1 MHHDGFVTDLAIVL
15 GVAGITGL
23 IFRLLRQPS
32 ILGYLFAGLLVGPY
46 IPMPLFAEPK
56 RIHALSEFGVVLV
69 MFAVGLEFRLEKFFR
84 VLPVSG
90 LTGIIEI
97 STLFIGGYF
106 LGQWLGWTEIGSL
119 FLGACLCISS
129 TMAVTKIFEQ
139 RPVPN
144 DVRTSI
150 FGVLVLQDVAA
161 IALIA
166 VMTALSQGAD
176 ADLGGVLLL
185 LGRLLAVLVL
195 IITLGM
201 FVIPRGMRILA
212 KTRSSET
219 LVVGSMGLCFSLA
232 LLAKNLGYSTAL
244 GAFLA
249 GILVAESG
257 FGKKVEHSTAS
268 VRDVFA
274 AVFFVSIGMTV
285 NPTLVIKYLP
295 TSLLVLASVIS
306 LQFVSVIFG
315 GVLSGM
321 GIRRSVAA
329 GLALG
334 QIGEFAFILAEIGR
348 KAFVVGPMLQPIL
361 VTVAVLSTFT
371 TALLLRYSQAIT
383 SGVDR
388 LIPEHI
394 QRLLNVYESWVERMR
409 TRSSEKSSGIAS
421 VVRAVLFDLFLA
433 ALVIGAFR
441 IWDAEIQ
448 TYLSRH
454 LGLTRRGRWVSV
466 LALGLALLPILFLL
480 ALAARRLARNL
491 AARVFG
497 AEETSASR
505 FLRAVVFAALILG
518 VGTFSAIL
526 LAPIVGAGYVWAGF
540 WLAALFT
547 LALVWR
553 RAEAVDDDITS
564 GGALLIQAIAEQGL
578 PDADRETVLPHQQ
591 PHPLPLNLREIQ
603 LSEKDYA
610 VGKTLTELRLR
621 ALTGASVLAVQI
633 KGEVSSPTGVEVLS
647 VGDVLHL
654 AGGPVDQE
662 AAVQLL
668 TVGGLRTSKPP
679 EE

>member
-15 GVAGITGL
+15 GVAALTGL

-32 ILGYLFAGLLVGPY
+32 ILGYLFAGILVGPY
-46 IPMPLFAEPK
+46 MPVPLFADPT
-56 RIHALSEFGVVLV
+56 RVHALSEFGVVLV

-106 LGQWLGWTEIGSL
+106 LGQLIGWTEIGSL

-144 DVRTSI
+144 DVRTSV

-166 VMTALSQGAD
+166 VMTALSRGAD
-176 ADLGGVLLL
+176 AAFGDVLVLL
-185 LGRLLAVLVL
+185 GKLLAVLVL
-195 IITLGM
+195 IIALGM
-201 FVIPRGMRILA
+201 FIIPRGIRFIA

-219 LVVGSMGLCFSLA
+219 LVVGSVGLCFSLA
-232 LLAKNLGYSTAL
+232 LLAQKLGYSAAL

-257 FGKKVEHSTAS
+257 LGKKVEHSTAS

-285 NPTLVIKYLP
+285 DPALALEHLP
-295 TSLLVLASVIS
+295 TSLLVLAAVIT
-306 LQFVSVIFG
+306 LQFVSVVFG

-321 GIRRSVAA
+321 GIRRSIAA

-334 QIGEFAFILAEIGR
+334 QIGEFAFILAQIGR
-348 KAFVVGPMLQPIL
+348 EAFVVGPELQPIL
-361 VTVAVLSTFT
+361 VTVAVFSTFT
-371 TALLLRYSQAIT
+371 TALLLRYSSAI
-383 SGVDR
+383 SASVDR
-388 LIPEHI
+388 VIPGHI
-394 QRLLNVYESWVERMR
+394 LRLLNIYESWVERMR
-409 TRSSEKSSGIAS
+409 TRSSEKSGAVAS

-433 ALVIGAFR
+433 ALVVGAFR
-441 IWDAEIQ
+441 IWEDEIHQ
-448 TYLSRH
+448 YLRSNFE
-454 LGLTRRGRWVSV
+454 LTQKAVRWVSASV
-466 LALGLALLPILFLL
+466 LGFALLPILFLL
-480 ALAARRLARNL
+480 ALAARKLASRLS
-491 AARVFG
+491 ARVFG
-497 AEETSASR
+497 TEDSNARRLLHASIIAS
-505 FLRAVVFAALILG
+505 LIVV
-518 VGTFSAIL
+518 VGTFGAFL
-526 LAPIVGAGYVWAGF
+526 LAPVVGAGYVWAGF
-540 WLAALFT
+540 GLALLFT
-547 LALVWR
+547 LTLVGR
-553 RAEAVDDDITS
+553 RAGAVDDEIAS

-578 PDADRETVLPHQQ
+578 PEAERETVLPHA
-591 PHPLPLNLREIQ
+591 LPLNLREIR
-603 LSEKDYA
+603 LSDADFA
-610 VGKTLTELRLR
+610 VGKTLTALRLR
-621 ALTGASVLAVQI
+621 ALTGANVLALQI
-633 KGEVSSPTGVEVLS
+633 KGEIQSPTGTETLS
-647 VGDVLHL
+647 AGDVLHL

-668 TVGGLRTSKPP
+668 TLGGLRTSKAP

>member
-1 MHHDGFVTDLAIVL
+1 MHHDGFVTDLAVVL
-15 GVAGITGL
+15 GVAAVTGF

-32 ILGYLFAGLLVGPY
+32 ILGYLFAGVLVGPY
-46 IPMPLFAEPK
+46 ISMQHFADPK
-56 RIHALSEFGVVLV
+56 RVHALSEFGVVLV
-69 MFAVGLEFRLEKFFR
+69 MFAVGLEFRLEKFSR

-106 LGQWLGWTEIGSL
+106 LGHALGWTEIGSL

-144 DVRTSI
+144 DVRTSV

-166 VMTALSQGAD
+166 VMTALSRGAD
-176 ADLGGVLLL
+176 AEVGDVLLL
-185 LGRLLAVLVL
+185 LGKLLAVLVL
-195 IITLGM
+195 ILGLGM
-201 FVIPRGMRILA
+201 FVIPRGIRLLA

-219 LVVGSMGLCFSLA
+219 LVVGAVGICFVLS
-232 LLAKNLGYSTAL
+232 LLAQKLGYSAAL

-257 FGKKVEHSTAS
+257 LGKKVEHSTAS

-274 AVFFVSIGMTV
+274 AVFFVSIGMSV
-285 NPTLVIKYLP
+285 NPALAWEHLP
-295 TSLLVLASVIS
+295 TSLMVLVTVIA
-306 LQFVSVIFG
+306 LQFVSVVFG

-334 QIGEFAFILAEIGR
+334 QIGEFAFIIAQIGR
-348 KAFVVGPMLQPIL
+348 DAFVVGPQLQPIL

-371 TALLLRYSQAIT
+371 TALLLRYSQGIA
-383 SGVDR
+383 SAVDR
-388 LIPEHI
+388 IIPGRVS
-394 QRLLNVYESWVERMR
+394 RLLNLYESWIERMR
-409 TRSSEKSSGIAS
+409 ARTSEKSGALTS
-421 VVRAVLFDLFLA
+421 VIRAVVFDLALA

-441 IWDAEIQ
+441 IWESEIQ
-448 TYLSRH
+448 LYLSNRLH
-454 LGLTRRGRWVSV
+454 LSASAVRWVSTSV
-466 LALGLALLPILFLL
+466 LGVALLPILFLL
-480 ALAARRLARNL
+480 ALAARKLARAL
-491 AARVFG
+491 SARVFG
-497 AEETSASR
+497 EEDSNARRLLHASVIAS
-505 FLRAVVFAALILG
+505 LIVV
-518 VGTFSAIL
+518 VGTFGAVL
-526 LAPIVGAGYVWAGF
+526 LAPVVGAGYVWAGF
-540 WLAALFT
+540 WLALLFT
-547 LALVWR
+547 LILVWR
-553 RAEAVDDDITS
+553 RAGAVDDEIAS

-578 PDADRETVLPHQQ
+578 PEAERETVLPHA
-591 PHPLPLNLREIQ
+591 LPLNLREIR
-603 LSEKDYA
+603 LSEADFA
-610 VGKTLTELRLR
+610 IGKTLTELRLR
-621 ALTGASVLAVQI
+621 ALTGANVLALQI
-633 KGEVSSPTGVEVLS
+633 NGELRSPTGTEVLS
-647 VGDVLHL
+647 PGCVLHL

-668 TVGGLRTSKPP
+668 TLGGLRTSKTP